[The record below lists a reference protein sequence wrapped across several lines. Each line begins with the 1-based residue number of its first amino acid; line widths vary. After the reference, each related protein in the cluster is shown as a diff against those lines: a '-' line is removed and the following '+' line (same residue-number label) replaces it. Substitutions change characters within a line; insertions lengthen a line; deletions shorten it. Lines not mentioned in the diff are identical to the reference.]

1 MQFGVDKGQQL
12 LRRCIVT
19 CMHGLKEPRSLASV
33 VHGKS
38 GRHPLNETPPF
49 YSCVDLSI
57 GRGLRW
63 RDGQVVISVPFVS
76 IESRGRFEVAGNTT
90 FTLF

>member
-1 MQFGVDKGQQL
+1 
-12 LRRCIVT
+12 
-19 CMHGLKEPRSLASV
+19 
-33 VHGKS
+33 
-38 GRHPLNETPPF
+38 LNETPPF

-63 RDGQVVISVPFVS
+63 RDGQVVISVLFVS
-76 IESRGRFEVAGNTT
+76 IELRGRFEVAGNTT